1 MECPRRAID
10 RKSKWRIGIYSLG
23 LSEKGARAEAQMF
36 SKLFLKKYMH
46 IYIYTYAEKQE
57 NEIITA
63 RTTIKKKKN
72 IILF

>member
-1 MECPRRAID
+1 
-10 RKSKWRIGIYSLG
+10 
-23 LSEKGARAEAQMF
+23 MF

-63 RTTIKKKKN
+63 RTTKKRKKT
-72 IILF
+72 LFYSS

>member
-1 MECPRRAID
+1 MANRYLFVRFKREGCKGRGSNVLETVF
-10 RKSKWRIGIYSLG
+10 KEIY
-23 LSEKGARAEAQMF
+23 A
-36 SKLFLKKYMH
+36 Y